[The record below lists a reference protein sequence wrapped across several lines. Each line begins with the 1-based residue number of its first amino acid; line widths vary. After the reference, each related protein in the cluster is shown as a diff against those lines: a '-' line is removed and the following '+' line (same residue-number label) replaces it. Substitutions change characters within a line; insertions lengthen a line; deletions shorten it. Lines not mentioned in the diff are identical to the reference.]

1 MISDHETKV
10 LGHSRILEFHKFYSE
25 FQFWLQAGAERFR
38 MKLRIY
44 ETSDGRFCF
53 VQSHY
58 IQPSSA
64 DASFHAT
71 HLTHATPH
79 LALSSAI
86 DTITTFYDEATG
98 AGGEPSLDWFVPNE
112 LF

>member
-1 MISDHETKV
+1 MISDHETRV
-10 LGHSRILEFHKFYSE
+10 LAHSRILEFQKFYSE
-25 FQFWLQAGAERFR
+25 FQFWLEAGADRFR

-53 VQSHY
+53 VQSHF
-58 IQPSSA
+58 IQAPTSETP
-64 DASFHAT
+64 FHAT

-79 LALSSAI
+79 LALSSAV
-86 DTITTFYDEATG
+86 DTITTFYDDATEAG
-98 AGGEPSLDWFVPNE
+98 HEPSLDWFLPNE